1 MRTIVHAGYETLIP
15 LESLRAIDS
24 SELGQLAVI
33 LETESDENGRIF
45 GDVKLI
51 HGPYGGITVEV
62 PAPTA
67 KEANDKTVIL
77 GNILKKFRS

>member
-1 MRTIVHAGYETLIP
+1 MNEGYKQFIP
-15 LESLRAIDS
+15 CEGLNVGSVN
-24 SELGQLAVI
+24 ELGLLAVI
-33 LETESDENGRIF
+33 LETECDEGGLTF
-45 GDVKLI
+45 GAVELI
-51 HGPYGGITVEV
+51 DGPYGGITVEV